1 MVLQPIQKPTWQTGL
16 RKRIRAIP
24 LKQRY
29 DLIFVAVLAVLQISL
44 VIFGFI
50 SASQ

>member
-1 MVLQPIQKPTWQTGL
+1 MVLQPIQKPTWRTGL

-29 DLIFVAVLAVLQISL
+29 DMILVAVLLLLQVSL
-44 VIFGFI
+44 VVFGMI
-50 SASQ
+50 SAS